1 VGFALRV
8 WGNAT
13 PARMKPRRKYPRAV
27 LRAKLAA
34 MSAFSFML
42 FDTAIGQCGVGWSES
57 GLACVQLPEATSRDT
72 QKRLCAILPGACRAI
87 APKSVEEAI
96 TGITAVLRGE
106 AKHLSYVN
114 LDMRLVSPFYQR
126 VYEVTRKIPPGVTV
140 TYGDIAIRIGSPGA
154 ARAVGQALGR
164 NPFAIVV
171 PCHRVVAANGNM
183 CGFSAH
189 GGTAT
194 KLRLLTIEGALDR
207 QQLRAG

>member
-1 VGFALRV
+1 
-8 WGNAT
+8 
-13 PARMKPRRKYPRAV
+13 MKPRSKEPHAV
-27 LRAKLAA
+27 LRANLAD

-42 FDTAIGQCGVGWSES
+42 FDTAIGQCGIGWSEG
-57 GLACVQLPEATSRDT
+57 GLGCVQLPEATSRHT

-87 APKSVEEAI
+87 APKSVDEAI

-106 AKHLSYVN
+106 AKNLSYVD

-194 KLRLLTIEGALDR
+194 KLRLLTIEGALNA